1 MEKLKK
7 MKTIE
12 INGQTCEIHD
22 NLVGFKL
29 FQKPSSNVAYFGTY
43 PEDKDNCGQLFMQ
56 FMTGKGYVYSN
67 VPKEVLDLAESAPSI
82 GKYYYAFIK
91 GKYPE
96 MAVDDHCITAQK
108 DARFV
113 EEEDDEDWDPDED
126 FAFGDI

>member
-1 MEKLKK
+1 MNEPTFTTQVNGHTVTCHPNLK
-7 MKTIE
+7 
-12 INGQTCEIHD
+12 
-22 NLVGFKL
+22 GFKI
-29 FQKPSSNVAYFGTY
+29 FKKESSNIDYLGTDHENY
-43 PEDKDNCGQLFMQ
+43 QLFIQ
-56 FMTGKGYVYSN
+56 FLTGKCYLFMHI
-67 VPKEVLDLAESAPSI
+67 PKEVLDLAESAPSI
-82 GKYYYAFIK
+82 GKYFYAFIK

>member
-1 MEKLKK
+1 MNEPTFTIQVNGTTVTCHPNLK
-7 MKTIE
+7 
-12 INGQTCEIHD
+12 
-22 NLVGFKL
+22 GFKI
-29 FQKPSSNVAYFGTY
+29 FKKDSSNVDYFGTY

-96 MAVDDHCITAQK
+96 MAVDDHCITAHK
-108 DARFV
+108 EAGFV
-113 EEEDDEDWDPDED
+113 EDEDDEDWDPDED
-126 FAFGDI
+126 FAFDDI